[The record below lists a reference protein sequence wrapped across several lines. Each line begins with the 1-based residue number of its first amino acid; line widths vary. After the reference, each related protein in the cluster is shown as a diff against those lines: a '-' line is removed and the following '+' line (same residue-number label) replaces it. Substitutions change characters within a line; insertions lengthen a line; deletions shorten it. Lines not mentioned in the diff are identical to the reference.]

1 MDFSS
6 HLADT
11 WCDSEFIKLGRK
23 VMIGQG
29 ATIMSS
35 MVVGKYL
42 LIKGVFFDDYVMVGG
57 QTSIAPG
64 TIIKKESVIG
74 AISSTTYDQV
84 LKPGWIYFGIP
95 AIELKENKYAESK
108 REILMKRDVDEAKKF
123 VVSHEVNIDEDKKDL
138 IKTKEEEE

>member
-1 MDFSS
+1 
-6 HLADT
+6 
-11 WCDSEFIKLGRK
+11 
-23 VMIGQG
+23 
-29 ATIMSS
+29 MSS

-84 LKPGWIYFGIP
+84 LNPGWIYFGIP
-95 AIELKENKYAESK
+95 ARELKENKYAEE
-108 REILMKRDVDEAKKF
+108 RRDILMKREVDEAKKF
-123 VVSHEVNIDEDKKDL
+123 EFSHEVNIDEDKKDL
-138 IKTKEEEE
+138 IKTKEKEE